1 MLKQR
6 VITALIF
13 AVIVIALVLLT
24 PPWVLGALFGLVVLG
39 AAWEWAGLAGI
50 SARSAKTLYLA
61 LVALSLFLC
70 GRFVSLPALG
80 DPFPLRAMLV
90 AACALW
96 VLAAAAVLGY
106 PRGVRSWGSTPLL
119 AVVGFGVLVPPWVAL
134 NYLRSL
140 THGEWL
146 VIYAIAAIA
155 MADIGAYFAG
165 RAFGGPKLIPRVSPG
180 KTWSGFCGGMAAS
193 TGFALIVGLLSGLA
207 GSRLLT
213 WILVAAAAAVVSVFG
228 DLLESMVKRHRGLK
242 DSGTLLP
249 GHGGLFDRVDSLTA
263 GLPVLALGILLA
275 GGFWP

>member
-13 AVIVIALVLLT
+13 AAIVIALVLLT

-39 AAWEWAGLAGI
+39 AAWEWAGLAGFD
-50 SARSAKTLYLA
+50 SRGAKVLYLA
-61 LVALSLFLC
+61 LVALLLFLC
-70 GRFVSLPALG
+70 GSFVVPDAVPDSV
-80 DPFPLRAMLV
+80 PLRGVLV

-96 VLAAAAVLGY
+96 LLAAAAVLSY
-106 PRGVRSWGSTPLL
+106 PRGVGAWGGAAVLG
-119 AVVGFGVLVPPWVAL
+119 VVGFVVLVPPWAAL
-134 NYLRSL
+134 GYLRSL
-140 THGEWL
+140 VHGEWL

-180 KTWSGFCGGMAAS
+180 KTWSGFAGGMAAS
-193 TGFALIVGLLSGLA
+193 TVFALIVGLSSGLE
-207 GSRLLT
+207 GGRLFAWTL
-213 WILVAAAAAVVSVFG
+213 IGAIAAVVSVFG

-263 GLPVLALGILLA
+263 GLPVLAFGMLLA